1 MKRTSR
7 LMATGLAATGV
18 VATAGVAAA
27 LGMPTAAPATS
38 NVAHAQATSAVIAD
52 LERQLAALTDQT
64 TALQAEELAAA
75 KALRLARHAQIV
87 AAQQVQA
94 DAAAAAAAAQRATQ
108 QAVNY
113 SSSTSS
119 SMSSSQA
126 AAPKAKTYASPAP
139 SSHGSTG
146 ASGSTSS
153 SNGDIEG
160 GNDD

>member
-87 AAQQVQA
+87 AAQQAQA

-113 SSSTSS
+113 SSSST
-119 SMSSSQA
+119 SSSQA

-139 SSHGSTG
+139 TSHGSTG

-153 SNGDIEG
+153 TSG

>member
-87 AAQQVQA
+87 AAQQAQA

-113 SSSTSS
+113 SSSSTT
-119 SMSSSQA
+119 SSQA

-139 SSHGSTG
+139 TSHGSTG

-153 SNGDIEG
+153 TSGDNGG